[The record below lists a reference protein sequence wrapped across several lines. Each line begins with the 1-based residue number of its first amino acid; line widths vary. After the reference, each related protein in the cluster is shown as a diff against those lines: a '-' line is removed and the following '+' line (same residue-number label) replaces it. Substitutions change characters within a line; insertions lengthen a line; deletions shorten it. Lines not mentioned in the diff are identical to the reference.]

1 MENRRIEYQ
10 YSTDE
15 RSLDLLNGVHSAR
28 KQVLRRDRP
37 IRPLSS
43 RITQLYVL
51 GGCMVA
57 LFVAL
62 LFAEQF
68 WKVPEGILHL
78 RYGVLFAGILWL
90 CQAFAAQSSFDRIC
104 RRDPDTAPKH
114 GVFFLDAI
122 GFCDTN
128 CCGEM
133 HKPLWRD
140 FQACVV
146 TPEIIVML
154 FDHSTLYCSYSV
166 QIERELADALC
177 ERGLGS
183 RIIHRRFT

>member
-68 WKVPEGILHL
+68 WQMPEILL
-78 RYGVLFAGILWL
+78 PIRYSALFVGSLWL
-90 CQAFAAQSSFDRIC
+90 SQAYNLQTRFDRVC
-104 RRDPDTAPKH
+104 HRNAEATPGG
-114 GVFFLDAI
+114 GVFFLDAV
-122 GFCDTN
+122 GFCDTDN
-128 CCGEM
+128 SGEIQ
-133 HKPLWRD
+133 KPLWRD

-146 TPEIIVML
+146 TPEIIVIL